1 MVEKNKDNPT
11 LLFLVVGP
19 SQCGKTALL
28 SKIREKDFNDAP
40 VLTEGEER
48 ANLKLKGLRYTI
60 KLEAY
65 SGENHFFQ
73 IVFNEA
79 NKYDAFI
86 MMYDITNDNS
96 LKYLEDKL
104 QIIKR
109 NITDN
114 KEPILFM
121 IGNKTDLENK
131 RVVSIEDA
139 LRFCENNSIN
149 HIGQIS
155 VKNSSKMELENMMRA
170 MIELIPKP
178 KQVKKTVGKDI
189 DNYYKFC

>member
-19 SQCGKTALL
+19 SKCGKTAFLT
-28 SKIREKDFNDAP
+28 KIKENSFYDGSD
-40 VLTEGEER
+40 LTMGEDR
-48 ANLKLKGLRYTI
+48 ANLKLNDLRYTI

-79 NKYDAFI
+79 NKYDSFI

-96 LKYLEDKL
+96 LKYLGNKL
-104 QIIKR
+104 QTIKE
-109 NITDN
+109 NITN
-114 KEPILFM
+114 KKGPTFFM

-131 RVVSIEDA
+131 RVVSFEDA
-139 LRFCENNSIN
+139 RRFCTNNNIN
-149 HIGQIS
+149 YMGEIS
-155 VKNSSKMELENMMRA
+155 LKNSSKMEVENTVRP
-170 MIELIPKP
+170 MIDLIPKT
-178 KQVKKTVGKDI
+178 KQVKKKIGKDI
-189 DNYYKFC
+189 ENYYKYC